1 LVRNLGLRFG
11 TSASVSLERM
21 LGDLGLGRQVS
32 HDQRYGLDDDLE

>member
-11 TSASVSLERM
+11 TSVSASLERM

-32 HDQRYGLDDDLE
+32 HDAK